1 MFQIWWRCLIDI
13 NNNYLQNQHAGATSI
28 DIKLLPFVKDQLNV
42 GSLLDIGCGPGGNVE
57 FARHLG
63 IQAYGVDGDI
73 NVLPKKAYFEYVD
86 YSRGYSSFIQKFD
99 LGWSVEF
106 AEHIA
111 ERYIPNFMMD
121 YKKCSRV
128 IFTAAPPGWG
138 GNGHV
143 NEQKKNYWIKKFE
156 KNGFNFNVDMTKKIR
171 QLSLLI
177 FQGSIRLPK
186 KQFIQNR
193 GLVFDNLNISGDK

>member
-1 MFQIWWRCLIDI
+1 MRMFQIWWRCLIDI

-121 YKKCSRV
+121 YKKC
-128 IFTAAPPGWG
+128 
-138 GNGHV
+138 
-143 NEQKKNYWIKKFE
+143 
-156 KNGFNFNVDMTKKIR
+156 
-171 QLSLLI
+171 
-177 FQGSIRLPK
+177 
-186 KQFIQNR
+186 
-193 GLVFDNLNISGDK
+193 